1 MWNCGYLPG
10 EACESFLLSFSGAYF
25 FSIWSHRPYGMT
37 GCRLT
42 MLPWWATEIDP
53 FIHIE
58 NVYTEFYRKGIVSFG
73 ALELQHWLYLNIVES
88 GRYWYFMIFFD
99 CSCLFCR
106 SRRRM
111 PGLQSTKLESATE
124 YALRVNQIPIRYV
137 QIYNQ
142 RASVADYSGVPM
154 NQCPQCPDSNFGNPR
169 KTARRRWGPL
179 NILASGPQRSL
190 IRH

>member
-1 MWNCGYLPG
+1 MATCLVKHVSHFCCRFREPIFSAFGAIGHMAWQDVDWRCFRGGRLK
-10 EACESFLLSFSGAYF
+10 SILL
-25 FSIWSHRPYGMT
+25 
-37 GCRLT
+37 
-42 MLPWWATEIDP
+42 
-53 FIHIE
+53 FISKMS
-58 NVYTEFYRKGIVSFG
+58 TAEFYRKGIVSFG

-124 YALRVNQIPIRYV
+124 YALRVNQMP
-137 QIYNQ
+137 YNQ

-154 NQCPQCPDSNFGNPR
+154 NQCPQGPGSNFGNPR